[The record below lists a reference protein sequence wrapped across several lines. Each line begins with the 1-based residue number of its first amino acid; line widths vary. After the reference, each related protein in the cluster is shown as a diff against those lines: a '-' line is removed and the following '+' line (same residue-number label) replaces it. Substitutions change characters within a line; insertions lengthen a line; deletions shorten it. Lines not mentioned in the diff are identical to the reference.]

1 MCPQLVQINFS
12 PLRLS
17 RSTSLHL
24 LQVWLVYCG
33 LTLSSLFPDFAAR
46 YSSFLVKS
54 YQLGSERERFKPRLA
69 DRLFGKH
76 LPLLDLIGWHRFIIF
91 SIGKSSAA
99 TASYFLMSLLA
110 THHWYASDRKS
121 GSA

>member
-24 LQVWLVYCG
+24 LQVLLVYCG
-33 LTLSSLFPDFAAR
+33 LTLSSLFPDLAAR

-54 YQLGSERERFKPRLA
+54 YQLASERERFNPRLA

-76 LPLLDLIGWHRFIIF
+76 PPLLDLIGWHRFIIF
-91 SIGKSSAA
+91 SIVGKSSAA

-110 THHWYASDRKS
+110 THHW
-121 GSA
+121 